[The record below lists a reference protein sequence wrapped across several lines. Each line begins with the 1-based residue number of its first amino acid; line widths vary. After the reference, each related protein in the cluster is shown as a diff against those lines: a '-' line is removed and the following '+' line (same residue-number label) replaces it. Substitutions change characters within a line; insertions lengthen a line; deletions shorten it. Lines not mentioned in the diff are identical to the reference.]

1 MTTPFDDSG
10 DERSGCLRA
19 AVAMPLLAVLAPVAA
34 MVRSVAR
41 LRRGS
46 AVDLGIRTA
55 ADGRVAV
62 SLDLPWTV
70 DPVRPVTECVAR
82 FAEVVGRPGDVYAL
96 CWEDD
101 GVGEAQRVAVGA
113 SIQALADRLQRSLR
127 RSSLN
132 GRWVVWLALPRGC
145 HPGQAADPTVPIPQ
159 DGTWNTALSPG
170 FRWALGLCREDSAV
184 TRRWRLE
191 FQGEGVSEAVVR
203 RSFEGL
209 PKRLVPKS

>member
-1 MTTPFDDSG
+1 MTTPFDGSG

-19 AVAMPLLAVLAPVAA
+19 AVAMPLLVLLAPVAA

-82 FAEVVGRPGDVYAL
+82 FAEAVGRPGDVYAL

-101 GVGEAQRVAVGA
+101 GVDEAQRVAVGA

-132 GRWVVWLALPRGC
+132 GRWVVWLALPRGL
-145 HPGQAADPTVPIPQ
+145 HPGQVVGPTVPIPQ
-159 DGTWNTALSPG
+159 DGTWNAALSPG
-170 FRWALGLCREDSAV
+170 FRWAFGLRRTDTAV
-184 TRRWRLE
+184 ARRWLFE
-191 FQGEGVSEAVVR
+191 FQGDGVSEAVVR
-203 RSFEGL
+203 RAFEGL
-209 PKRLVPKS
+209 PERLMPTS